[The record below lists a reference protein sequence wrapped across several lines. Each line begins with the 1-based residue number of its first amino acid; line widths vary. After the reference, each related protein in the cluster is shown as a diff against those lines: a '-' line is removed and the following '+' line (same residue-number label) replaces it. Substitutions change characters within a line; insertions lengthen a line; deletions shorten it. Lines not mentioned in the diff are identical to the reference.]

1 MRFTINDEN
10 NFFKDKDKAYIE
22 PPKKMPFLLKIAVYL
37 AQKSAKKEVL
47 IAKLL
52 TWYPKANNARTSKA

>member
-22 PPKKMPFLLKIAVYL
+22 PPKKMPFLLKSQSTHQALMQGVIKYIIR
-37 AQKSAKKEVL
+37 K
-47 IAKLL
+47 
-52 TWYPKANNARTSKA
+52 

>member
-22 PPKKMPFLLKIAVYL
+22 PPKKNAIFAKNSRLF
-37 AQKSAKKEVL
+37 SAKKRQERS
-47 IAKLL
+47 AH
-52 TWYPKANNARTSKA
+52 R